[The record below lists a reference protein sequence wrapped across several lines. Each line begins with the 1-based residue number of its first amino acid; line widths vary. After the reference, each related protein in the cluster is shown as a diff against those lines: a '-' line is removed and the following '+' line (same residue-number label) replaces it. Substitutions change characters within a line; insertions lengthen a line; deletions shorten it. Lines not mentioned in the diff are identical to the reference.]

1 MSAMRQGSITDLIF
15 GRTISGRPPE
25 RVLLTIER
33 QQRQSELLIAI
44 VQLAVILTFIT
55 LYALA
60 PKPDDSNMLDSI
72 TFKVIIAYA
81 CFSLVR
87 LGLCLK
93 GFMPAWFLA
102 LSVIA
107 DVALLMFLIWGFH
120 IEYRQPA
127 GFYLKAPTLLY
138 VFIFIALRALR
149 FDVTF
154 LLLTGLSAALG
165 WMYLVYFAATFDS
178 LESPITRSYVE
189 YMTSSKVLRGAE
201 FDKIITIVM
210 TTAILAVAIIRAR
223 RLLVRA
229 VAEGAAAQDLKRF
242 FAPEI
247 AQTITGSEAQIQPG
261 QGEMRNAAILHVDI
275 RGFTPLSTRLS
286 PNELMLLLADYQ
298 ARMVAAIRQHGGSI
312 DKFLGD
318 GILASFGA
326 ARPST
331 TYAADGLRAIHAIR
345 QAAQSWDAER
355 AASGLDPVRIGV
367 TMAAGPVIFGAVG
380 DASRLEYTVIGD
392 AVNLAAKLDKQRKV
406 EKCFGLAPV
415 ETLEL
420 GRAQGYE
427 PPVYVEIRRERRVD
441 GVPGSIDLA
450 VIEP

>member
-1 MSAMRQGSITDLIF
+1 MKERGRISDLIF
-15 GRTISGRPPE
+15 GRRIAGRPPE
-25 RVLLTIER
+25 RVLQTIDR
-33 QQRQSELLIAI
+33 QQRQSELLIAF
-44 VQLAVILTFIT
+44 VQLAVILTFIA

-60 PKPDDSNMLDSI
+60 PKPNDSDMLDSI

-81 CFSLVR
+81 SFSILR

-107 DVALLMFLIWGFH
+107 DVALLMILIWGFH

-154 LLLTGLSAALG
+154 LLLTGISAALG
-165 WMYLVYFAATFDS
+165 WLYLVYFAATFDS

-189 YMTSSKVLRGAE
+189 YITSTKVLRGAE
-201 FDKIITIVM
+201 FDKVITILM

-229 VAEGAAAQDLKRF
+229 IAEGTAAQDLKRF

-247 AQTITGSEAQIQPG
+247 AQAITGSEAQIQPG
-261 QGEMRNAAILHVDI
+261 QGEIRNAAILHVDI
-275 RGFTPLSTRLS
+275 RGFTPLSIQLN
-286 PNELMLLLADYQ
+286 PNDLMLLLADYQ
-298 ARMVAAIRQHGGSI
+298 ARMVAAIRQHGGSV

-326 ARPST
+326 ASPSQA
-331 TYAADGLRAIHAIR
+331 YAADGLRAMHALK
-345 QAAQSWDAER
+345 QASQVWDAER
-355 AASGLDPVRIGV
+355 MAAGQLPVRIGV
-367 TMAAGPVIFGAVG
+367 TLAAGPVIFGAVG

-392 AVNLAAKLDKQRKV
+392 AVNLAAKLDKQCKV
-406 EKCFGLAPV
+406 ENCFGLAVV

-420 GRAQGYE
+420 GKAQGYQ
-427 PPVYVEIRRERRVD
+427 PPAYAEVRRDRQVD
-441 GVPGSIDLA
+441 GVPGRIDLA

>member
-1 MSAMRQGSITDLIF
+1 MTGRRSFSDLLF
-15 GRTISGRPPE
+15 GRAIAGRPPE
-25 RVLLTIER
+25 RVLQTIER
-33 QQRQSELLIAI
+33 QQRQSELLIAV

-60 PKPDDSNMLDSI
+60 PKPDDSAMLDSI
-72 TFKVIIAYA
+72 TFKVIVAYA

-107 DVALLMFLIWGFH
+107 DVALLMILIWGFH

-165 WMYLVYFAATFDS
+165 WMYLVYFAASFDS

-189 YMTSSKVLRGAE
+189 YMTSNKVLRGAE

-247 AQTITGSEAQIQPG
+247 AQAITGSEAQIEPG
-261 QGEMRNAAILHVDI
+261 QGKIRDAAILHIDI
-275 RGFTPLSTRLS
+275 RGFTPLSTELS
-286 PNELMLLLADYQ
+286 PNDLMLLLADYQ
-298 ARMVAAIRQHGGSI
+298 ARMAAVIRTHGGSI

-326 ARPST
+326 ATPSA
-331 TYAADGLRAIHAIR
+331 TYAADGLHAIHALKLAS
-345 QAAQSWDAER
+345 QAWDAAR
-355 AASGLDPVRIGV
+355 TAAGLQPVQLGV
-367 TMAAGPVIFGAVG
+367 TVAAGPVIFGAVG

-392 AVNLAAKLDKQRKV
+392 AVNLAAKLDKQCKV
-406 EKCFGLAPV
+406 ERCFGLAPAD
-415 ETLEL
+415 TLAL
-420 GRAQGYE
+420 AKTQGYQ
-427 PPVYVEIRRERRVD
+427 PPAYVEIRRDRRVE
-441 GVPGSIDLA
+441 GIPGSIDLA